1 MAMTI
6 DVRVVS
12 AEGSIYEGVA
22 TMVVAP
28 GEMGELG
35 ILPRHAP
42 LLTGLRPGELRII
55 NGENTEYLF
64 VNGGMLE
71 IQPDVVTVLADSA
84 ERATDIDEAK
94 ALAAKQAAEARLTS
108 NLDQMDYAA
117 AQGELL
123 AQIARLKAVQ
133 RLREQGL
140 LREFQKQR
148 CSCLWAGFINPGRSW

>member
-94 ALAAKQAAEARLTS
+94 ALAAKQAAEARLAS

-140 LREFQKQR
+140 LR
-148 CSCLWAGFINPGRSW
+148 

>member
-1 MAMTI
+1 MVMTI

-28 GEMGELG
+28 GGVGELG

-55 NGENTEYLF
+55 HGENTEYLF

-71 IQPDVVTVLADSA
+71 IQPDMVTVLADSA

-94 ALAAKQAAEARLTS
+94 ALAAKQAAEARLAS

-140 LREFQKQR
+140 LR
-148 CSCLWAGFINPGRSW
+148 

>member
-1 MAMTI
+1 MTMTI

-55 NGENTEYLF
+55 HGENTEYLF

-94 ALAAKQAAEARLTS
+94 ALAAKQAAEARLAG

-140 LREFQKQR
+140 LR
-148 CSCLWAGFINPGRSW
+148 

>member
-6 DVRVVS
+6 DVQVVS
-12 AEGSIYEGVA
+12 AEGSIYSGVA
-22 TMVVAP
+22 DMVVAP

-55 NGENTEYLF
+55 HGTETEYLF
-64 VNGGMLE
+64 VNGGVLE
-71 IQPDVVTVLADSA
+71 IQPHLVTVLADSA

-94 ALAAKQAAEARLTS
+94 AMAAKQAAEARMAGQT
-108 NLDQMDYAA
+108 DQMEFAA
-117 AQGELL
+117 AQAELL
-123 AQIARLKAVQ
+123 EQIARLKTVR

-140 LREFQKQR
+140 LR
-148 CSCLWAGFINPGRSW
+148 

>member
-1 MAMTI
+1 MTMTI

-55 NGENTEYLF
+55 HGDNTEYLF

-94 ALAAKQAAEARLTS
+94 ALAAKQAAEARLAG

-140 LREFQKQR
+140 LR
-148 CSCLWAGFINPGRSW
+148 

>member
-12 AEGSIYEGVA
+12 AEGSIYEGIA

-55 NGENTEYLF
+55 NGEHTEYLF

-94 ALAAKQAAEARLTS
+94 ALAAKQAAEARLAS

-140 LREFQKQR
+140 LR
-148 CSCLWAGFINPGRSW
+148 

>member
-71 IQPDVVTVLADSA
+71 IQPDVVTILADSA

-94 ALAAKQAAEARLTS
+94 ALAAKQAAEARLAS

-140 LREFQKQR
+140 LR
-148 CSCLWAGFINPGRSW
+148 

>member
-55 NGENTEYLF
+55 NGEHTEYLF

-94 ALAAKQAAEARLTS
+94 ALAAKQAAEARLAG

-140 LREFQKQR
+140 LR
-148 CSCLWAGFINPGRSW
+148 

>member
-1 MAMTI
+1 MTI

-22 TMVVAP
+22 DMVVAP
-28 GEMGELG
+28 GELGELG

-55 NGENTEYLF
+55 HGAETEYLF
-64 VNGGMLE
+64 VNGGVLE
-71 IQPDVVTVLADSA
+71 IQPDMITVLADSA
-84 ERATDIDEAK
+84 ERASDIDEAK
-94 ALAAKQAAEARLTS
+94 AQAAKQAAESRLAGQ
-108 NLDQMDYAA
+108 LDQMDYAA

-123 AQIARLKAVQ
+123 EQIARLKAVQ

-140 LREFQKQR
+140 LR
-148 CSCLWAGFINPGRSW
+148 

>member
-64 VNGGMLE
+64 VDGGMLE

-94 ALAAKQAAEARLTS
+94 ALAAKQAAEARLAG

-140 LREFQKQR
+140 LR
-148 CSCLWAGFINPGRSW
+148 

>member
-28 GEMGELG
+28 GQMGELG

-94 ALAAKQAAEARLTS
+94 ALAAKQAAEARLAG

-140 LREFQKQR
+140 LR
-148 CSCLWAGFINPGRSW
+148 

>member
-94 ALAAKQAAEARLTS
+94 ALAAKQAAETRLAG

-140 LREFQKQR
+140 LR
-148 CSCLWAGFINPGRSW
+148 

>member
-55 NGENTEYLF
+55 HGENTEYLF

-94 ALAAKQAAEARLTS
+94 ALAAKQAAEARLAG

-140 LREFQKQR
+140 LR
-148 CSCLWAGFINPGRSW
+148 

>member
-22 TMVVAP
+22 TMLVAP

-94 ALAAKQAAEARLTS
+94 ALAAKQAAEARLAG

-140 LREFQKQR
+140 LR
-148 CSCLWAGFINPGRSW
+148 

>member
-12 AEGSIYEGVA
+12 AEGSIYAGVA
-22 TMVVAP
+22 DMVVAP

-55 NGENTEYLF
+55 HGAETEYLF
-64 VNGGMLE
+64 VNGGILE
-71 IQPDVVTVLADSA
+71 IQPDMVTVLADSA

-94 ALAAKQAAEARLTS
+94 ALAAKQAAEARMAGHT
-108 NLDQMDYAA
+108 DQMEYAA
-117 AQGELL
+117 AQAELL
-123 AQIARLKAVQ
+123 GQIARLKTVQ

-140 LREFQKQR
+140 LR
-148 CSCLWAGFINPGRSW
+148 

>member
-1 MAMTI
+1 MVMTI

-28 GEMGELG
+28 GEVGELG

-55 NGENTEYLF
+55 HGENTEYLF

-71 IQPDVVTVLADSA
+71 IQPDMVTVLADSA

-94 ALAAKQAAEARLTS
+94 ALAAKQAAEARLAS

-140 LREFQKQR
+140 LR
-148 CSCLWAGFINPGRSW
+148 

>member
-35 ILPRHAP
+35 VLPRHAP

-55 NGENTEYLF
+55 NGEHTEYLF

-94 ALAAKQAAEARLTS
+94 ALAAKQAAEARLAG

-140 LREFQKQR
+140 LR
-148 CSCLWAGFINPGRSW
+148 